1 MGRTKPPYP
10 AAFRQQI
17 VELAMAGRS
26 PGQLSREFD
35 VSAQSITATGATFAT
50 ATELNEPDST
60 TGNDI
65 GGYSAYAHVDSGS
78 STTAPSV
85 TTTVGGVLTNIRG
98 PVVLVRIREA
108 SGAVTHATTGTLTG
122 QIGAV
127 AGSARHNIPHATSGG
142 LTSQGSA
149 IAGSADRATG
159 TVTHATTGALI
170 GPASNIVGSATR
182 FRAHASSGILAG
194 QTATVIGNAG
204 RFRAFATSGAL
215 SGAGSS
221 VAGSSARTRAHANS
235 GVLTGA
241 GALLSGASSRFRAHS
256 VVGNLVANESQVS
269 GSALRSNPIVAPTH
283 DTTGA
288 LVGPESIIVGLA
300 DPEPP
305 QPEYL
310 RGEGWGGILHK
321 GRPRSFRR
329 EKAEREELRS
339 TIQQAISPIVATEA
353 KVVTV
358 GNNVAVITPT
368 GPSVAIPVPPAFD
381 AKAVSIMVSS
391 MLEKAGIEAQRV
403 RSAAIRKQA
412 SIVLQQLSEENARR
426 LRKQRRDAEFLLF
439 M

>member
-1 MGRTKPPYP
+1 MLLPLLLGQGSAGP
-10 AAFRQQI
+10 ATH
-17 VELAMAGRS
+17 
-26 PGQLSREFD
+26 D
-35 VSAQSITATGATFAT
+35 
-50 ATELNEPDST
+50 T
-60 TGNDI
+60 T
-65 GGYSAYAHVDSGS
+65 
-78 STTAPSV
+78 
-85 TTTVGGVLTNIRG
+85 GVLTGQASAVAGASARF
-98 PVVLVRIREA
+98 RA
-108 SGAVTHATTGTLTG
+108 YASSGALTG
-122 QIGAV
+122 QIGSV
-127 AGSARHNIPHATSGG
+127 VGSAART
-142 LTSQGSA
+142 QQ
-149 IAGSADRATG
+149 
-159 TVTHATTGALI
+159 HATT
-170 GPASNIVGSATR
+170 
-182 FRAHASSGILAG
+182 
-194 QTATVIGNAG
+194 
-204 RFRAFATSGAL
+204 GAL
-215 SGAGSS
+215 SGAGST
-221 VAGSSARTRAHANS
+221 VAGSSARTRVHANS
-235 GVLTGA
+235 GGLTGA
-241 GALLSGASSRFRAHS
+241 GSLLSGASARFRAHS
-256 VVGNLVANESQVS
+256 VAGNLVANESQVS

-339 TIQQAISPIVATEA
+339 TIQQAISPIVATQA

-412 SIVLQQLSEENARR
+412 LIVLQQLSEENARR